1 MIYSVGGETMK
12 PKRAIKEIEKAM
24 LIGNSVPVAEIEK
37 YIRVLMSDNKMLE
50 KDNKRLREKLKKR
63 RDAVK

>member
-1 MIYSVGGETMK
+1 MK

-37 YIRVLMSDNKMLE
+37 YIRVLLSDNKMLE

-63 RDAVK
+63 RDAAK

>member
-1 MIYSVGGETMK
+1 MK

-37 YIRVLMSDNKMLE
+37 YIRVLLSDNKMLE